1 MAMVL
6 ATLAAKCHASE
17 EGEEGEHAAEQDRA
31 HADSYCTPQIF
42 SDINTMIS
50 RNDPSGDRGSVLLIG
65 TFNSSAECQAA
76 VEGST
81 RGLFESFMWCGPGAS
96 APFRGVCVCVCV
108 CVFLIFDLIYE
119 VSDHSLSPTRCV
131 ALHCIALRC
140 VRCFALRC
148 RKMLRRHVHH
158 VGHAQN
164 GRSRVW

>member
-1 MAMVL
+1 LLVDSTHHIRSIIAIVIAMATRALVMAMVL

-108 CVFLIFDLIYE
+108 CVC
-119 VSDHSLSPTRCV
+119 VSYL
-131 ALHCIALRC
+131 
-140 VRCFALRC
+140 
-148 RKMLRRHVHH
+148 
-158 VGHAQN
+158 
-164 GRSRVW
+164 